1 MKFFLRLSRIIV
13 GVLFIFSGLIKANDP
28 LGLSYKMQEFF
39 EIWGWHYLNDFS
51 LALSIIMITF
61 EILAG
66 IAVLVGW
73 KMNLFSWLLLLLTIF
88 FTFLTGYAVF
98 SGKIKECGCFGDC
111 IPLTA
116 NQSFIKDL
124 LLMVFIIFI
133 FAYRKQIRSR
143 ISANFSMAI
152 LSVSLVFTLGLQA
165 YVLRYLPVVDCLPYK
180 VGKNISQQMKIPEG
194 SIPDSTEITFVYQK
208 GGKDVEFTSSNFPAD
223 FDETTYTFVK
233 RYDKVLRKG
242 NAQIPIRD
250 FALSTMGGTDT
261 TEAVLVAPGYAG
273 LFFTKGF
280 SPEDIERTRAGEFF
294 DIVKA
299 LGAKNIPA
307 SFVTND
313 YQSVNAWVL
322 KHKMD
327 SGSFPVLKC
336 DFVAI
341 KTAARANPTFYLLN
355 QGTIVG
361 KWSYANFDKAAKFIN
376 DLKK

>member
-1 MKFFLRLSRIIV
+1 MRFFLRLSRVIV

-39 EIWGWHYLNDFS
+39 EIWGWHALNDLS

-73 KMNLFSWLLLLLTIF
+73 RMQLFSWLLLLLTIF

-124 LLMVFIIFI
+124 VLMIFI
-133 FAYRKQIRSR
+133 LVIFAFRKQIRSR
-143 ISANFSMAI
+143 ISSSLSMSI
-152 LSVSLVFTLGLQA
+152 LTLSLLATLGFQW
-165 YVLRYLPVVDCLPYK
+165 YVLKYLPVVDCLPYK
-180 VGKNISQQMKIPEG
+180 VGKNISLQMKIPEG

-208 GGKDVEFTSSNFPAD
+208 AGKEVEFTSTNFPAD

-250 FALSTMGGTDT
+250 FALSTMSGTDT
-261 TEAVLVAPGYAG
+261 TEAVLTAPGYAG
-273 LFFTKGF
+273 LIFTKGF
-280 SPEDIERTRAGEFF
+280 DEGLSSWESDYS
-294 DIVKA
+294 DLKSA
-299 LGAKNIPA
+299 LDKQAIPA
-307 SFVTND
+307 FLITND
-313 YQSVNAWVL
+313 YENINAWIA
-322 KHKMD
+322 KHKALA
-327 SGSFPVLKC
+327 GFPVLKC

-361 KWSYANFDKAAKFIN
+361 KWSYANFDKAAAFVN
-376 DLKK
+376 ALKK